1 MRKRLALDHNTTY
14 TYSREFQ
21 SQTLSLV
28 NPEALQQL
36 EQQEQRK
43 RWTTA
48 RGFVY
53 PVPRKPG
60 DYYKRTD
67 APSEARSE
75 DLHAPFVDNV
85 NHPKPVSR
93 DNSSRPRDRS
103 RPEFSTLPSKDMV
116 FGGTNGDGSVNAE
129 YFKSVHLCG
138 QGLRQEMNEALE
150 KEQQAWEQRL
160 VVDKSQ
166 LKFLAHG
173 NTCSTTQPAKPSQL
187 DKLSDLLAGPVRSK
201 PLRIVRNATLPSGK
215 RVPLEA
221 TPATIHNQD
230 EYTGSVATVFAR
242 SLRPTDAGQ
251 FVATDAQTGR
261 PQDFFFPSQTD
272 LLTPPVKKHTTHK
285 TVDPV
290 AAADKT
296 GLLWTNPSPN
306 TT

>member
-14 TYSREFQ
+14 TYSREFH

-36 EQQEQRK
+36 EEQEQRK

-53 PVPRKPG
+53 PAPRKPG
-60 DYYKRTD
+60 DYYKHAD
-67 APSEARSE
+67 APSEARCE
-75 DLHAPFVDNV
+75 DLRVPFVDNE

-93 DNSSRPRDRS
+93 DDGSRPGGDQS
-103 RPEFSTLPSKDMV
+103 HRPEFSTLPSRDMV

-129 YFKSVHLCG
+129 YFRSVHLCG
-138 QGLRQEMNEALE
+138 QELRQEMEEALQR
-150 KEQQAWEQRL
+150 EQQAWEQRL

-173 NTCSTTQPAKPSQL
+173 NTCSATQPAKPSQL
-187 DKLSDLLAGPVRSK
+187 DKLTDLLAGPVRSK

-215 RVPLEA
+215 RVPLQA
-221 TPATIHNQD
+221 APATIHNQD

-242 SLRPTDAGQ
+242 SLRPTDADH

-261 PQDFFFPSQTD
+261 PQDFLFPPNTD
-272 LLTPPVKKHTTHK
+272 LLTPPVKKHTTYK
-285 TVDPV
+285 SIAPV
-290 AAADKT
+290 AAADKR
-296 GLLWTNPSPN
+296 GLFWAN
-306 TT
+306 T